1 MPEYR
6 NQHYVPQ
13 FYLTRFS
20 DDGDRINLY
29 NVQAQQEFNE
39 PISRVCSRSYF
50 YSDDTDVEIA
60 IGQIEGSLAEG
71 LTEIINAE
79 AVSEFQVQDD
89 LKPNWLQVMQ
99 FLTFQEAR
107 TALSKEELERDS
119 DLFFE
124 EFVRAGVEAGE
135 LEPEYLDKVRDG
147 EITFEWDQSPQIH
160 SMLYQLHCAPL
171 LADLYG
177 TIFVNDTSSAF
188 VTSDHPVVRH
198 NPYYA
203 DEGFSQLAG
212 WQARGL
218 QIYCPL
224 SPDLYLLLHDP
235 ECYDVNSR
243 PEGSLTIND
252 EDVIQE
258 LNRLQL
264 VQCENN
270 VFYGESGRQAEMQQ
284 LHDEL
289 EPFVDRDRSSRGAFE
304 SQSGIGVYTHIGIP
318 EFQPDLPFV
327 TENPGVEFTP
337 ERVEGSR
344 KEQEKF
350 WEEQFGDLL

>member
-13 FYLTRFS
+13 FYLSRFS
-20 DDGDRINLY
+20 HDGDRINLY
-29 NVQAQQEFNE
+29 NTQARQEFNE

-50 YSDDTDVEIA
+50 YSDNTDVERA

-71 LTEIINAE
+71 LSEIIDAE
-79 AVSEFQVQDD
+79 AVSEFQAREE

-107 TALSKEELERDS
+107 TALSREELERDS
-119 DLFFE
+119 DFFFE

-135 LEPEYLDKVRDG
+135 LEPEHLEMVREG
-147 EITFEWDQSPQIH
+147 EITLEWDQSPQLN
-160 SMLYQLHCAPL
+160 SMLYQIHCAPL

-177 TIFVNDTSSAF
+177 TILINDTRSEF

-203 DEGFSQLAG
+203 EEGYTQLAG

-224 SPDLYLLLHDP
+224 TSELYLLLHDP
-235 ECYDVNSR
+235 ECYDVNSG
-243 PEGSLTIND
+243 PDGSLVIDD
-252 EDVIQE
+252 ESVVQE

-264 VQCENN
+264 VHCENN

-289 EPFVDRDRSSRGAFE
+289 EPLVDQDRSSRGAFE
-304 SQSGIGVYTHIGIP
+304 SQGGIGVYTHISVP
-318 EFQPDLPFV
+318 EFQPALPFV
-327 TENPGVEFTP
+327 SENPGVEFTP

-344 KEQEKF
+344 EEQERF
-350 WEEQFGDLL
+350 WEEQFGDQL